1 MITFG
6 QRIKNFRK
14 ICDMSQAELAG
25 KLGVSIQ
32 TVSKWECDTGMPDI
46 IQIVPLAQVLGVTT
60 DAILGVDNDE
70 KGYVDGVKKAFREKW
85 NGKTI
90 SGYDPERYY
99 DMFRSL
105 KDILRRYPMNYFIA
119 IECVRRGRSIL
130 SYTVHDHIKVPD
142 GCNVNDVYRDI
153 KKIAQSIIDYDI
165 DLWRKAEAKKELIVC
180 HYIMG
185 NNEQAEAEFEGL
197 PPEAEYAALEHSG
210 IILNDRERHIDGAKK
225 RFSLLIHTLQN
236 HFWCLANAYSVC
248 GKEKREEAKEI
259 LKKDIEI
266 FERLEGF
273 TDEVTRLNQLRR
285 AWIFLGKQYLR
296 DGDFEDVIDCAEK
309 LTEVC
314 EKHYKISKV
323 PQSDA
328 KYYDSSV
335 VQIGM
340 EIFNGWRDYAQD
352 LIMLYDECA
361 DREGNPV
368 VTDPRFKACEERI
381 AKLK

>member
-14 ICDMSQAELAG
+14 ICDMSQLELAG

-60 DAILGVDNDE
+60 DAILGVECDE
-70 KGYVDGVKKAFREKW
+70 QGYIDGVIKSFREKW
-85 NGKTI
+85 EDKAI
-90 SGYDPERYY
+90 LRYDTERLF
-99 DMFRSL
+99 DMFKTL
-105 KDILRRYPMNYFIA
+105 KDILRRYPMNYLIA

-130 SYTVHDHIKVPD
+130 RYTVHDHIKAPE
-142 GCNVNDVYRDI
+142 GCDVNGVYRDI
-153 KKIAQSIIDYDI
+153 KKAAQSIIDYDT
-165 DLWRKAEAKKELIVC
+165 DLWRKAEAKVELIVC

-197 PPEAEYAALEHSG
+197 PPEDKYYARIVSAEILE
-210 IILNDRERHIDGAKK
+210 DREMQIDAAKK
-225 RFSLLIHTLQN
+225 YYTLTLGGFEAGLWN
-236 HFWCLANAYSVC
+236 LADAYSVC

-273 TDEVTRLNQLRR
+273 TDEVTRLSQLRR
-285 AWIFLGKQYLR
+285 AWIYLGKQYLR
-296 DGDFEDVIDCAEK
+296 DGDFEDVVDCAEK

-340 EIFNGWRDYAQD
+340 EIFNGWRDYATY
-352 LIMLYDECA
+352 LLLLYDECA
-361 DREGNPV
+361 DRESNPV